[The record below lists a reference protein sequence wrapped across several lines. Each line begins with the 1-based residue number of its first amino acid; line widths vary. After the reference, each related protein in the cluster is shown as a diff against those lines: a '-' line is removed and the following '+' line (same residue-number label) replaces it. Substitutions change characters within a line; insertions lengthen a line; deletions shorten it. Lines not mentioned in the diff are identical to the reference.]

1 MVARNDQNGF
11 TTKSFEQL
19 YRSFNI
25 SDLNSRGVKQ
35 IACHDEE
42 IGFPFVCCGDQAAE
56 RIKSFADKLTPQS
69 LPVLT
74 VRNADVVIGCMN
86 NANWHLSDFCT
97 KGNVFLNAEAAA
109 TASMK
114 IPEGAGVS
122 LEHDN
127 EARNG
132 RHGMK
137 APGITHLETPQY
149 RRTAI
154 DREAH
159 EAVAVVM
166 AVPNPAHIVEESWS
180 FKTDGQVFK
189 RLACLPF
196 PDGGTG
202 VLLWLLGNESSFLFG
217 LSTFCCVPGSWEL
230 FGERNQNIHRGELAV
245 LSLVAHVT

>member
-1 MVARNDQNGF
+1 
-11 TTKSFEQL
+11 
-19 YRSFNI
+19 
-25 SDLNSRGVKQ
+25 
-35 IACHDEE
+35 
-42 IGFPFVCCGDQAAE
+42 
-56 RIKSFADKLTPQS
+56 
-69 LPVLT
+69 
-74 VRNADVVIGCMN
+74 MN

-166 AVPNPAHIVEESWS
+166 AVPNPAHIVEESWQ
-180 FKTDGQVFK
+180 GQ
-189 RLACLPF
+189 RAHW
-196 PDGGTG
+196 D
-202 VLLWLLGNESSFLFG
+202 N
-217 LSTFCCVPGSWEL
+217 
-230 FGERNQNIHRGELAV
+230 
-245 LSLVAHVT
+245 LVK